1 MLVSHRKK
9 FIFTKTKKTAGT
21 SVESVFEPYC
31 LPEGTW
37 EQTHYTPERISADG
51 IIGYRGNGGQKANFW
66 NHMPADLIRNRI
78 GEDIWN
84 EYFKFTVIRNPFDK
98 LVSGFYMH
106 WSQVRQ
112 QNFLQKFKVM
122 TKRVVG
128 RLRPI
133 ELVKGETEIERFRSW
148 IRAGGQI
155 SDRET
160 YMIDGKVC
168 LDHFIRYENLESGVR
183 EVLLRLELD
192 PIGCMIPKYKA
203 NLRNT
208 GIPTVEYYDAET
220 EAIVRRLFA
229 WELNYFNYDLK

>member
-37 EQTHYTPERISADG
+37 KQTHYTPERISADG
-51 IIGYRGNGGQKANFW
+51 IIGYRGNGGQKAIFW
-66 NHMPADLIRNRI
+66 NHMPAELIRNRI

-112 QNFLQKFKVM
+112 QNFLQH
-122 TKRVVG
+122 RG
-128 RLRPI
+128 RL
-133 ELVKGETEIERFRSW
+133 EFLVYKTSL
-148 IRAGGQI
+148 I
-155 SDRET
+155 SN
-160 YMIDGKVC
+160 IFH
-168 LDHFIRYENLESGVR
+168 LNIFENHLYAHQA
-183 EVLLRLELD
+183 L
-192 PIGCMIPKYKA
+192 
-203 NLRNT
+203 
-208 GIPTVEYYDAET
+208 
-220 EAIVRRLFA
+220 
-229 WELNYFNYDLK
+229 